1 MADTAILTSLH
12 GKRFGL
18 DRSGNA
24 LIDKGDTAGPS
35 ILGATA
41 YTNVA
46 ASTAL
51 TASSTETLF
60 STNYSIPALT
70 LVAGQLIKI
79 KYQGIITATNAS
91 DTFAAR
97 LRIGG
102 LAGTLLYTHTA
113 TDATNND
120 IFLGEFN
127 LIIRTIGASGT
138 VVGWGWGKNV
148 GAAEGTIAVRDDI
161 LASTTIDTTAAQVI
175 GVTGQFSSTNAGN
188 SARLDFISVE
198 LA

>member
-18 DRSGNA
+18 DRSNNPV
-24 LIDKGDTAGPS
+24 IDRGDVVGPS
-35 ILGATA
+35 ILSSTA

-46 ASTAL
+46 AATAL

-60 STNYSIPALT
+60 STSYTIPART
-70 LVAGQLIKI
+70 LVPGQLIKI
-79 KYQGIITATNAS
+79 SYWGIVTASNAS
-91 DTFAAR
+91 DTFASV

-102 LAGTLLYTHTA
+102 LAGTALYTHTA

-120 IFLGEFN
+120 IFLGEYS
-127 LIIRTIGASGT
+127 LIVRTVGASGT
-138 VVGWGWGKNV
+138 IVGWGWGKNV
-148 GAAEGTIAVRDDI
+148 PAVEATTAVRTDV
-161 LASTTIDTTAAQVI
+161 LASTTIDTTVDQVI